1 MKTALGILLAGGKGT
16 RFGLEKQN
24 LLLQDKPLWVHSL
37 LKFQQAGFFTQIY
50 IVIPPGQQSSYE
62 ELALKHQTGPIN
74 LIPGGSERHHSVR
87 NALTA
92 AKEFLLPG
100 NHVFIHDT
108 ARPLFRME
116 TLFLLRD
123 ALDSYPAATLG
134 YPVTDALK
142 RADEKGII
150 QGEIE
155 RTHAWAVTTPQA
167 FHADTLYTLFQEAP
181 DFAYDETYLFTRQN
195 LPVKIIAAGRY
206 NLKVTYPEDFQ
217 AAQKLF

>member
-1 MKTALGILLAGGKGT
+1 MKMTLGILLAGGKGT

-24 LLLQDKPLWVHSL
+24 LPLQGKPLWLHSL
-37 LKFQQAGFFTQIY
+37 IKFQQAGFFSQIY

-62 ELALKHQTGPIN
+62 ELALKHQTGPLN
-74 LIPGGSERHHSVR
+74 LVPGGSERHHSVQ
-87 NALTA
+87 NALNA
-92 AKEFLLPG
+92 AQDLLLPG
-100 NHVFIHDT
+100 NQVFIHDT

-150 QGEIE
+150 QSEIQ

-167 FHADTLYTLFQEAP
+167 FHAHTLYALFQNAP
-181 DFAYDETYLFTRQN
+181 GFAFDETYLFTQQN

-206 NLKVTYPEDFQ
+206 NLKVTYPEDFEV
-217 AAQKLF
+217 AERLF